1 MNVGKNL
8 GTALSLGY
16 DKETMENAVHNQI
29 KRGNT
34 VPSENQ
40 NIPRCKF

>member
-16 DKETMENAVHNQI
+16 DKETMDNAVASFQRRN
-29 KRGNT
+29 
-34 VPSENQ
+34 
-40 NIPRCKF
+40 